1 MAFPGK
7 DGKPYSS
14 QMQAFQAK
22 PAPAAPPADPG
33 ADPTAGKPSIQ
44 DDPEAMKLV
53 DQLSQMGYTGEDVEM
68 AMGGMGGG
76 ADQMG
81 AGKEATAAAPLQ
93 IPGLQ

>member
-1 MAFPGK
+1 
-7 DGKPYSS
+7 
-14 QMQAFQAK
+14 
-22 PAPAAPPADPG
+22 
-33 ADPTAGKPSIQ
+33 
-44 DDPEAMKLV
+44 
-53 DQLSQMGYTGEDVEM
+53 MGYTGEDVEM